1 MICKNNLKGGK
12 NMTDEVLKT
21 PIEIALEIDEDG
33 YTTASSIYKWLE
45 LAPSNF
51 ARWCKTNIVEN
62 PFFEEGVDYFE
73 VAENGFFFV
82 MKKNNYDEETAENG
96 FFDIMSKNNFEGDKK
111 DGRGRPS
118 TDYKVSSEMA
128 KMLCMTSKS
137 EKARVAHQYFV
148 RTEKALVKATQLMIS
163 QIKEE
168 IQLTCEN
175 FQAEIKAANEKI
187 IALEDR
193 SDKTDT
199 RLGIIE
205 SGTVLYQPSRWVKHI
220 ISRIALLAEH
230 YVDSKTGEPYSFAR
244 MFHFILDQLEY
255 RYPGYNDRIREVE
268 KVLIYN
274 TGIKENRPIQIIDY
288 DVDLRDK
295 FNSFVNH
302 ELYNMGIIDE
312 DEDQDEDLAM
322 LRNLMPTV
330 ARF

>member
-1 MICKNNLKGGK
+1 
-12 NMTDEVLKT
+12 
-21 PIEIALEIDEDG
+21 
-33 YTTASSIYKWLE
+33 
-45 LAPSNF
+45 
-51 ARWCKTNIVEN
+51 
-62 PFFEEGVDYFE
+62 
-73 VAENGFFFV
+73 
-82 MKKNNYDEETAENG
+82 
-96 FFDIMSKNNFEGDKK
+96 
-111 DGRGRPS
+111 
-118 TDYKVSSEMA
+118 MA

-148 RTEKALVKATQLMIS
+148 RTEKALVQLIKETQLMVSQAKADFELKIS
-163 QIKEE
+163 Q
-168 IQLTCEN
+168 T
-175 FQAEIKAANEKI
+175 NEKI
-187 IALEDR
+187 LALEQH

-322 LRNLMPTV
+322 LKNLMPTV

>member
-1 MICKNNLKGGK
+1 MDNNLIK
-12 NMTDEVLKT
+12 TIAKT

-73 VAENGFFFV
+73 ITENEVFFIT
-82 MKKNNYDEETAENG
+82 KKTSEQE
-96 FFDIMSKNNFEGDKK
+96 KNLG
-111 DGRGRPS
+111 GRPS

-168 IQLTCEN
+168 FQLTCEN
-175 FQAEIKAANEKI
+175 FQAEIKTANEKI

-322 LRNLMPTV
+322 LKNLMPTV

>member
-1 MICKNNLKGGK
+1 MLCLTKIILKEEKKTDNNLIK
-12 NMTDEVLKT
+12 TATKT

-73 VAENGFFFV
+73 IAENEVFFIT
-82 MKKNNYDEETAENG
+82 KKTPEQE
-96 FFDIMSKNNFEGDKK
+96 KNLG
-111 DGRGRPS
+111 GRPS

-148 RTEKALVKATQLMIS
+148 RTEKALIKATQLMIS

-168 IQLTCEN
+168 FQLTCEN
-175 FQAEIKAANEKI
+175 FQAEIKATNEKI
-187 IALEDR
+187 LTLEDR

-205 SGTVLYQPSRWVKHI
+205 SGTVLYQPSRWVKYI
-220 ISRIALLAEH
+220 INRIALLAEH
-230 YVDSKTGEPYSFAR
+230 YRDSKTGQPYTFAR
-244 MFHFILDQLEY
+244 MFHFILDQLEH
-255 RYPGYNDRIREVE
+255 RYPGYNDRIMEVE

-274 TGIKENRPIQIIDY
+274 TGIKEHRPIQIIDY
-288 DVDLRDK
+288 DTDLRDK

-302 ELYNMGIIDE
+302 ELYDMGIIDE
-312 DEDQDEDLAM
+312 DEDEDLTM
-322 LRNLMPTV
+322 LMPTV

>member
-1 MICKNNLKGGK
+1 MENEIIRIN
-12 NMTDEVLKT
+12 EKT

-33 YTTASSIYKWLE
+33 FTTASAIYEWLE
-45 LAPSNF
+45 LDPTHF
-51 ARWCKTNIVEN
+51 ARWCKDRIINN
-62 PFFEEGVDYFE
+62 PYFTKGEDYFD
-73 VAENGFFFV
+73 VLAVNGELAV
-82 MKKNNYDEETAENG
+82 NDE
-96 FFDIMSKNNFEGDKK
+96 KDKK
-111 DGRGRPS
+111 GGRPS
-118 TDYKVSSEMA
+118 TDYKISADMA
-128 KMLCMTSKS
+128 KRLCMTSKS
-137 EKARVAHQYFV
+137 EKAIAAQNYFV
-148 RTEKALVKATQLMIS
+148 GVETGLKKYVTALLAKNDAAIV
-163 QIKEE
+163 E
-168 IQLTCEN
+168 IQNDIVL
-175 FQAEIKAANEKI
+175 
-187 IALEDR
+187 LRDH

-230 YVDSKTGEPYSFAR
+230 YVDSKTGKPYSFAR

-288 DVDLRDK
+288 DVDLRNK

>member
-1 MICKNNLKGGK
+1 MDNNLIK
-12 NMTDEVLKT
+12 TIAKT

-62 PFFEEGVDYFE
+62 PFFEEGVDYF
-73 VAENGFFFV
+73 ATLRN
-82 MKKNNYDEETAENG
+82 EETPTG
-96 FFDIMSKNNFEGDKK
+96 GKID
-111 DGRGRPS
+111 RQ
-118 TDYKVSSEMA
+118 DYKVSSEMA

-148 RTEKALVKATQLMIS
+148 RTEKALVQLIKETQLMVSQAKADFELKIS
-163 QIKEE
+163 Q
-168 IQLTCEN
+168 T
-175 FQAEIKAANEKI
+175 NEKI
-187 IALEDR
+187 LALE
-193 SDKTDT
+193 DKTDT

-322 LRNLMPTV
+322 LKNLMPTV